1 MHEVDRTY
9 RQTNVS
15 ALMQLVL
22 SPSSSAEQRYTSLW
36 DLWEL
41 VERTALSVGVD
52 RTQLRGSPFLP
63 TQID

>member
-9 RQTNVS
+9 SQTNVS

-41 VERTALSVGVD
+41 VDRTALSVGVD
-52 RTQLRGSPFLP
+52 RTQLREARFLP
-63 TQID
+63 TKID